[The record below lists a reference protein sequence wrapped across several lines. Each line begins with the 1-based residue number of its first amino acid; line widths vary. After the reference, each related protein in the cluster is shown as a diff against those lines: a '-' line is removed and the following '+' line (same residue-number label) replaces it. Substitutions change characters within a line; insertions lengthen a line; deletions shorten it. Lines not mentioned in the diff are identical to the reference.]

1 MKNFHKWLEN
11 KNPVYFDRIINKNKR
26 SLSFLEAIVDQ
37 PSQNLSDIFD
47 EEGKLKQEVINTI
60 QKGIQEIKAQ
70 FPQLPIDDYFLVG
83 AAVTYQYSNGSDIDT
98 TVSVPRANDQ
108 MFKQA
113 NDWIGSNLDPK
124 YKFGQRPYQFKVS
137 KGTRQ
142 QTAAFDAVYDVLAQI
157 KTGKPSWI
165 KAPNQ
170 SKTQSNFRQF
180 IGNSQS
186 KENQLYTTIERTIQP
201 SLQRLLTLINT
212 TKGQLTDEIK
222 RQIQTVVDRYKI
234 IKNLRGKSYDGPAD
248 PRDQGK
254 ISNNWGVG
262 NVVFKFLDR
271 EGYLEAFKLLK
282 NMVQS
287 NYQNFT
293 SNVNQLVQ
301 TLSKVA
307 NDEHGFVHENSIIDQ
322 TIIIDVE
329 STCEKNKEGFTNEI
343 IEIGMA
349 DSMGRGIPSIFIKP
363 QHSKVTSFCTSLTTL
378 THEEIEEKGLLPQ
391 EAYRKLESIVSKYNK
406 WASYGYYDKE
416 MFDKMNKLYGVRL
429 QLPEH
434 INVRLL
440 FAQKVLGSNDP
451 QKAPK
456 NPKDALEMMGEKFH
470 GVNHRGEDDAINIA
484 NLYNLLIKL

>member
-1 MKNFHKWLEN
+1 MKNFHEWLEN
-11 KNPVYFDRIINKNKR
+11 KNPVCVDRVINKR

-98 TVSVPRANDQ
+98 TVSVPRADDQ

-113 NDWIGSNLDPK
+113 NNWIGSNLDPK

-142 QTAAFDAVYDVLAQI
+142 QNGAFDAVYDVLAQI

-165 KAPNQ
+165 KPPNQ
-170 SKTQSNFRQF
+170 NKTQSNFRQF

-234 IKNLRGKSYDGPAD
+234 IKNYGK
-248 PRDQGK
+248 K
-254 ISNNWGVG
+254 
-262 NVVFKFLDR
+262 LLR
-271 EGYLEAFKLLK
+271 EGAKFYAR
-282 NMVQS
+282 
-287 NYQNFT
+287 
-293 SNVNQLVQ
+293 
-301 TLSKVA
+301 LS
-307 NDEHGFVHENSIIDQ
+307 
-322 TIIIDVE
+322 
-329 STCEKNKEGFTNEI
+329 
-343 IEIGMA
+343 
-349 DSMGRGIPSIFIKP
+349 
-363 QHSKVTSFCTSLTTL
+363 
-378 THEEIEEKGLLPQ
+378 
-391 EAYRKLESIVSKYNK
+391 
-406 WASYGYYDKE
+406 
-416 MFDKMNKLYGVRL
+416 
-429 QLPEH
+429 
-434 INVRLL
+434 
-440 FAQKVLGSNDP
+440 
-451 QKAPK
+451 
-456 NPKDALEMMGEKFH
+456 
-470 GVNHRGEDDAINIA
+470 IA
-484 NLYNLLIKL
+484 NFVI